1 MGSEIFFFYW
11 IINSIIKKYLHFGI
25 LVYSNGIM
33 YSMDNIEI
41 ENTLSIKQIF
51 DFFPSLY
58 FESQGNTNNRKL
70 IPTKFFILSN
80 ISMNRLLPKWYMD
93 NEEPRNPF
101 LYFFIYF
108 FIPPLFFSKRKEIR
122 FLLVIKRRYTLSIGN
137 KIDIVVV

>member
-1 MGSEIFFFYW
+1 
-11 IINSIIKKYLHFGI
+11 
-25 LVYSNGIM
+25 M

-70 IPTKFFILSN
+70 IPTKFFILSK

-101 LYFFIYF
+101 LY
-108 FIPPLFFSKRKEIR
+108 LFFYPPPPFFFQREKKSV
-122 FLLVIKRRYTLSIGN
+122 FY
-137 KIDIVVV
+137 